1 MSDFPEGTEETV
13 QIELGAILN
22 GYDGTVRVYCP
33 EFYIKSIVENSIC
46 KVYISTFKIDNT
58 YTKQPAVLIDAYR
71 STVLQTVPENMG
83 YLSTLPVNSAVSV
96 VNNNTYGRGGEN
108 GSDYEIYLETAP
120 SRSDLCKPRIG
131 MSRATMRTYSRN
143 AGSEMLSYD

>member
-96 VNNNTYGRGGEN
+96 VNNNGTIAN
-108 GSDYEIYLETAP
+108 SVKQIIDSL
-120 SRSDLCKPRIG
+120 
-131 MSRATMRTYSRN
+131 
-143 AGSEMLSYD
+143 